1 MARIVMVD
9 DDDLILDYASI
20 ALTRA
25 GHRVMTARN
34 AVQGLRL
41 LDENDADLLVTD
53 IFMPTHDGL
62 ELLRQTRTLHPRLPI
77 LAISGGGERVM
88 IDYLAV
94 ARTFGASDT
103 LRKPFTPSLLTGKV
117 ASLLRTEVNAD

>member
-1 MARIVMVD
+1 MD
-9 DDDLILDYASI
+9 DDDLLLDYASI

-25 GHRVMTARN
+25 GHRVEVTRDA
-34 AVQGLRL
+34 AEGLRL
-41 LDENDADLLVTD
+41 LDESDVDLLVTD
-53 IFMPTHDGL
+53 IFMPMHDGL

-77 LAISGGGERVM
+77 LAMSGGGERVM

-94 ARTFGASDT
+94 ARSFGASGT

-117 ASLLRTEVNAD
+117 ASLLQTGAGAA